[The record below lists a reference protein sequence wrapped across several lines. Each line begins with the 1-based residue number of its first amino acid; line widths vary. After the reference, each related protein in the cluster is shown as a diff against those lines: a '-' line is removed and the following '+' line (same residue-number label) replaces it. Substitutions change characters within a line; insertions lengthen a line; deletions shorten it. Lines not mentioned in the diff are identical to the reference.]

1 VLSNQSTDARCV
13 QLGRVLK
20 ILGVRADRTEREIL
34 SNEGV
39 VSCERG
45 IPRLVEYQQQRCV
58 IIVVQ
63 EVETVEVNK
72 GVVVTVTRVV
82 TFSVISIEM
91 LKYVS

>member
-1 VLSNQSTDARCV
+1 VLSNQSTDARGV
-13 QLGRVLK
+13 QLGRVLEV
-20 ILGVRADRTEREIL
+20 LGVPADRTEREIL

-39 VSCERG
+39 VRCERG
-45 IPRLVEYQQQRCV
+45 ISRLVEHHQQRCV

-63 EVETVEVNK
+63 EVETVEVIK

>member
-1 VLSNQSTDARCV
+1 
-13 QLGRVLK
+13 
-20 ILGVRADRTEREIL
+20 
-34 SNEGV
+34 
-39 VSCERG
+39 
-45 IPRLVEYQQQRCV
+45 V

-63 EVETVEVNK
+63 EVETVEVIK